1 MASEDPTAASD
12 ATAPEPL
19 RAAPGLFLISAA
31 VLALQVLQTRILSV
45 QMWHHH
51 SYMVVTMTLLGFAAA
66 GSLVTVLPRLLRGD
80 VAGKLA
86 WCGSL
91 FALSTLGGYLLL
103 GATADRAAEMTAQG
117 RYLALSLFYSYLLVP
132 YFFGGLVVTIALST
146 ARRVSLLYFFNLV
159 GSAVGAWLFIA
170 LIADLGGERML
181 VLCAALGP
189 LAAISFLR
197 SAPASPVPVQ
207 RGAALASIA
216 TLGLC
221 AFAFLNAKTW
231 FPIQVASSKAMAYV
245 LSELEGAEHVGQRWT
260 PLCRLDL
267 VKLPDRPGRPG
278 EINIYQDGDAIT
290 VMHSDASFGAWRAS
304 APLALNQLA
313 YEPQKLL
320 VEEQGADGPEALAIG
335 IGGGIDL
342 RFAMEQGAS
351 SVLGIE
357 INGGTVEL
365 VGEEWADFNGDVY
378 DQPGVEVR
386 VAEGRSALRRLDRTF
401 DVIELSGT
409 DTYTAGNA
417 GAYVLSESYLYTYEA
432 LVEYF
437 EHLDAERGTLG
448 MIRLGYDP
456 PRENLRLFAI
466 ALTALRDE
474 FGVERPSDHAAVIFE
489 EVTLPAGGPGAGET
503 IRFAGN
509 VFSRQ
514 PLSPAAL
521 ERFSMAELN
530 PDWRIAYLP
539 GRAAD
544 PDDPFARLAAA
555 IDAGTEEAFYD
566 AYPWDVRPVTDDAP
580 FFFNFHHWDALFAE
594 PESDSGM
601 WHGLTGGPIGLR
613 IMATLLV
620 QTSVLVA
627 ALVILPLIVLRREGL
642 RAPHAGRHLAYFLG
656 LGAGFMFLE
665 ISTIQRL
672 VLYLGHPTYSLTVVL
687 ACFLLFAGL
696 GSLFAGRFNAS
707 PGGAIRV
714 IVPLLCVGILA
725 LAFGLQPV
733 LDATLHLDL
742 PLRIGVVALCLG
754 PVNFLM
760 GMPFPLGLQRLKG
773 LAPRLVPWA
782 LGVNGGASVVASIL
796 CIVIAMEAGF
806 RTVTLLAL
814 VAYAVGALLQVSGP
828 LSPARAGR

>member
-1 MASEDPTAASD
+1 MATEDPTDAND
-12 ATAPEPL
+12 ATAPDAL
-19 RAAPGLFLISAA
+19 RTAPGLFLISAA

-66 GSLVTVLPRLLRGD
+66 GSLVTVMPRLARGD

-86 WCGSL
+86 WAGSL
-91 FALSTLGGYLLL
+91 FALSTLGGYLIL
-103 GATADRAAEMTAQG
+103 GATADQAAQMTAEG
-117 RYLALSLFYSYLLVP
+117 KYLSLSLFYSYLLIP

-146 ARRVSLLYFFNLV
+146 AKRVSLLYFFNLI
-159 GSAVGAWLFIA
+159 GSAVGAWMFIA
-170 LIADLGGERML
+170 FIAPLGGERLL
-181 VLCAALGP
+181 VACAALGP
-189 LAAISFLR
+189 LAAVSFLR
-197 SAPASPVPVQ
+197 SAPRSPVPVS
-207 RGAALASIA
+207 RGAGVAAIA
-216 TLGLC
+216 TLALC
-221 AFAFLNAKTW
+221 AVSFLKAREW
-231 FPIQVASSKAMAYV
+231 FPVNVASSKAMTYTLA
-245 LSELEGAEHVGQRWT
+245 EIEGSQHVGQRWT
-260 PLCRLDL
+260 PMCRLDL
-267 VKLPDRPGRPG
+267 VKLPDVEGRPG

-290 VMHSDASFGAWRAS
+290 VMHSDASFGALRAT

-320 VEEQGADGPEALAIG
+320 VERGAAPPQALAIG

-342 RFAMEQGAS
+342 RFAMEQGAE

-357 INGGTVEL
+357 INSETVQL

-378 DQPGVEVR
+378 HKPGVEVR
-386 VAEGRSALRRLDRTF
+386 VGEGRSALRRLDRTF

-437 EHLDAERGTLG
+437 EHLDPERGTLG

-474 FGVERPSDHAAVIFE
+474 FGIERPSQHAAVIFE
-489 EVTLPAGGPGAGET
+489 EVTLPEGGPGAGET

-514 PLSPAAL
+514 PFSPEAL
-521 ERFSMAELN
+521 ERFAMAEVN
-530 PDWRIAYLP
+530 PDWRLAYLP
-539 GRAAD
+539 GVESD
-544 PDDPFARLAAA
+544 PNDPFARLAAA
-555 IDAGTEEAFYD
+555 IDAGTEEAFYAD
-566 AYPWDVRPVTDDAP
+566 YPWDVRPVNDDAP
-580 FFFNFHHWDALFAE
+580 FFFNFHHWSALFAE
-594 PESDSGM
+594 PESDSGS
-601 WHGLTGGPIGLR
+601 WHALTGGPIGLR

-620 QTSVLVA
+620 QTSLLVA
-627 ALVILPLIVLRREGL
+627 LLVILPLVLLRREGL
-642 RAPHAGRHLAYFLG
+642 KAPNAGRHLAYFLG

-687 ACFLLFAGL
+687 ACFLTFAGL
-696 GSLFAGRFNAS
+696 GSLVAGRL
-707 PGGAIRV
+707 GAAPARAMAV
-714 IVPLLCVGILA
+714 VATLLCIGIGA
-725 LAFGLQPV
+725 LAFGLQPI
-733 LDATLHLDL
+733 LEATLYLEL
-742 PLRIGVVALCLG
+742 PARIAVVVAVLAPL
-754 PVNFLM
+754 NFLM

-782 LGVNGGASVVASIL
+782 MGVNGGASVVASIL

-806 RTVTLLAL
+806 RTVTLLAML
-814 VAYAVGALLQVSGP
+814 AYGLGTILQVTGP
-828 LSPARAGR
+828 LSQSRAER